1 MGAFAHPGPAS
12 RPKMPAAARTRERP
26 GGCRGGRC
34 HDGQP
39 AGRSGTTPRRER
51 PGGLG
56 AARGAATACRCGG
69 CLCFGLGRTATTL
82 RCGGRGFHLGLRLA
96 ATTCR
101 RGRDLGSQ
109 RFRLGRA
116 TATLRCRG
124 HLHVGSSLAA
134 TARGRGRRG
143 QHGRG
148 ISRLA
153 TTTRRR
159 GGEHGRRL
167 GLGRT
172 ATAFG
177 RCGHGFHFGLRFA
190 TTTDWRGRS
199 GGSAGCQCLGL
210 RRTATA
216 FGRFGHGFHI
226 HLRLATA
233 TGRCSGC
240 CFHLG
245 LRFAATAGRRSGS
258 GCTGCQCLCLR
269 RTATAFGRLDHGFHF
284 RLRLATAACHR
295 GGCCFHLGLRF
306 ATTTGRRGRSSGGS
320 TGGQCLGLGRTA
332 TAFGRLGHGFHFH
345 LRLAT
350 AACRGSGCSFYLG
363 LGFATTTGRRGRSGG
378 SSTGCQCLGLRRTA
392 TAFGCS
398 GYLGFGGCLAGAAH
412 RFGNGF
418 CGLAAPPCGR
428 SGRGGCS
435 AAGGCSSAG
444 RGGTTG
450 DRICC
455 SLAASGCRLAADG
468 FFRHRRLAGGCCHQK
483 LLEQE

>member
-26 GGCRGGRC
+26 GGCRGGGRC

-177 RCGHGFHFGLRFA
+177 RCGHGFH
-190 TTTDWRGRS
+190 
-199 GGSAGCQCLGL
+199 
-210 RRTATA
+210 
-216 FGRFGHGFHI
+216 I

-233 TGRCSGC
+233 
-240 CFHLG
+240 
-245 LRFAATAGRRSGS
+245 
-258 GCTGCQCLCLR
+258 
-269 RTATAFGRLDHGFHF
+269 
-284 RLRLATAACHR
+284 
-295 GGCCFHLGLRF
+295 
-306 ATTTGRRGRSSGGS
+306 TGRRGRSSGGS

-350 AACRGSGCSFYLG
+350 AACRGSGCSLYLG